1 MPQGA
6 HASGKNLLADGFEFK
21 HNASK
26 LKAPFVAVARL
37 DASTVAGEVRAFLWR
52 SVADILLLTFVVT
65 LATLAVLSAL
75 VLVPIVRL
83 RRHLEAAGRNPEQTE
98 AYTIDTG
105 QNDEMGEVTR
115 LQRYGTPLDAEHR

>member
-1 MPQGA
+1 MVSTQKKGRGGPRGGGD
-6 HASGKNLLADGFEFK
+6 SGGRGGRG
-21 HNASK
+21 
-26 LKAPFVAVARL
+26 PGV
-37 DASTVAGEVRAFLWR
+37 LWC

-105 QNDEMGEVTR
+105 QNDKMGEVTR